1 MWAHNIPLLC
11 VDREKQ
17 KTPAGAGATGEWIL
31 ALSKKKLAAF
41 TGHRPIVPRGG
52 PVSRGSGTVSL
63 MGFLKILLKLLVLLL
78 IGAAIA
84 GVVALVKKPA
94 ADPVSFEHWP
104 DVPRKVVA

>member
-1 MWAHNIPLLC
+1 
-11 VDREKQ
+11 
-17 KTPAGAGATGEWIL
+17 
-31 ALSKKKLAAF
+31 
-41 TGHRPIVPRGG
+41 
-52 PVSRGSGTVSL
+52 